1 MPSIE
6 PAALPM
12 SLLERFTG
20 VQSQLMQCLRFL
32 EQLLWPGIVMHMAS
46 SSSECV
52 YVKYLLGRRKSGSY
66 EWGVPC
72 PPWGSCRGWHK
83 YLLGE
88 QLPVCEDIAT

>member
-46 SSSECV
+46 SSSERV
-52 YVKYLLGRRKSGSY
+52 YVEYFLGRRKSGSY

-72 PPWGSCRGWHK
+72 PLWGSCRG
-83 YLLGE
+83 
-88 QLPVCEDIAT
+88 

>member
-46 SSSECV
+46 SSSERV
-52 YVKYLLGRRKSGSY
+52 YVEYFLGRRKSWSY
-66 EWGVPC
+66 EQG
-72 PPWGSCRGWHK
+72 GSPAP
-83 YLLGE
+83 LGGP
-88 QLPVCEDIAT
+88 LGGGPSAY